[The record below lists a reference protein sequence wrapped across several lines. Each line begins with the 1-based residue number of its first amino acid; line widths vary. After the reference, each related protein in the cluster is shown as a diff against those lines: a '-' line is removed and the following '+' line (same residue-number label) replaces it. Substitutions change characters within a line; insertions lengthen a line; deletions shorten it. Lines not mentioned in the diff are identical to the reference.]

1 MRLQRDLREFIELLN
16 SESVEFAIVG
26 GWALG
31 FHGYPRYTQDLDI
44 LIRATPENTVRL
56 EIAIQRFGFGS
67 LGLAAHDFLASGQ
80 VIQLGQPPNRIDLL
94 TSLTGLSPSEIWE
107 SIEPGE
113 LDGLPVFFLNRSALI
128 KNKKATGRPRD
139 RADVEELGES

>member
-80 VIQLGQPPNRIDLL
+80 VIQLGQPQTEL
-94 TSLTGLSPSEIWE
+94 T
-107 SIEPGE
+107 
-113 LDGLPVFFLNRSALI
+113 FLH
-128 KNKKATGRPRD
+128 P
-139 RADVEELGES
+139 